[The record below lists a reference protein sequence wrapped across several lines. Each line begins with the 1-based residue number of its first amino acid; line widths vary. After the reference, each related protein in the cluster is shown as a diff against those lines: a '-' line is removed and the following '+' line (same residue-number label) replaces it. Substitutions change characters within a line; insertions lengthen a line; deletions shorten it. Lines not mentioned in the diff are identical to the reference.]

1 MTVDIRGYCQD
12 ALSDT
17 GFISLVLPQ
26 YCFLALLS
34 SLQLSKISKHGKSTV
49 PEIENWETLERPA

>member
-1 MTVDIRGYCQD
+1 MSVDIGGYCQD

-17 GFISLVLPQ
+17 ELISLVLPQ

-34 SLQLSKISKHGKSTV
+34 SLQLSKISKHGKSPV
-49 PEIENWETLERPA
+49 PEIENWKTLEHPA